1 MATIPLGS
9 TVRVQLFDGRIIIGT
24 VLAVL
29 DTVAGHKVRIKSG
42 ESVMTVDAE
51 QVIESKDR
59 ESW

>member
-9 TVRVQLFDGRIIIGT
+9 TVRVQLFDGRIVIGT
-24 VLAVL
+24 VLAVV
-29 DTVAGHKVRIKSG
+29 DTVAGRKVRIKSG

-59 ESW
+59 ES